1 MIKLNQVYE
10 LLKKVGV
17 PVTYKQFSGP
27 TQDIPDPPYIV
38 YYEAR
43 SNNIGADNIVY
54 KEMPSVIVELYTD
67 RCRSLELE
75 RSIKELL
82 TGAGLYFNTDHG
94 DVPEEDVHIAYF
106 EFSIIE

>member
-38 YYEAR
+38 YYETR
-43 SNNIGADNIVY
+43 SDNIGADNITY
-54 KEMPSVIVELYTD
+54 TEMLPVIVELYTD
-67 RCRSLELE
+67 RCRNLELE

>member
-1 MIKLNQVYE
+1 MIKLNQVYD

-38 YYEAR
+38 YYETR
-43 SNNIGADNIVY
+43 SSNIGADNIVY

>member
-1 MIKLNQVYE
+1 MIKLNQVYD

-38 YYEAR
+38 YYETR

-54 KEMPSVIVELYTD
+54 KEMLPVIVELYTD

-75 RSIKELL
+75 RSIKKLL